1 MNGEPKTLV
10 AASTPSAVKTEP
22 APLRE
27 PMVNSAVNVDKTTEE
42 TDPSS
47 GTEQAAAEPKTAD
60 VNVSER
66 PWQEVVRRNMFAAG
80 GGMTIAKSI
89 KLSAITE
96 DIKGVRQAWF
106 RNLQQGPTQMVDLG
120 QTFNQGPLSA
130 TVDELHDEYAILLI
144 DGDRVRV
151 QIGQA
156 IADGV
161 ALARPAKL

>member
-10 AASTPSAVKTEP
+10 AASTPSAVQTEP
-22 APLRE
+22 APLSE
-27 PMVNSAVNVDKTTEE
+27 AIVNSAVNVDKTTEE
-42 TDPSS
+42 TDPSL
-47 GTEQAAAEPKTAD
+47 GTEQAATEPKTTD

-80 GGMTIAKSI
+80 GGMTIAKSV

-120 QTFNQGPLSA
+120 QTFNQGQLSA

-161 ALARPAKL
+161 ALVRPAKL